1 MIINTEV
8 IVIQEGSNVENDV
21 LAPPEIP
28 QPNTTIEITEG

>member
-21 LAPPEIP
+21 LVPPEIP
-28 QPNTTIEITEG
+28 LNATIEITEE